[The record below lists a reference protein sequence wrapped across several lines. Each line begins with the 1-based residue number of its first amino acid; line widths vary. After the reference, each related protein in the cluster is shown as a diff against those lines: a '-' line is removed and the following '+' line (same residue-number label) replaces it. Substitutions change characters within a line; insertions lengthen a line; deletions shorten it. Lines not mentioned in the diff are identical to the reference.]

1 MPPLDTQHGILASH
15 FSRAASFRFL
25 RWEQDHEEHILQRKD
40 TRPWKNSKPL
50 YTETKACGDHLSPL
64 LGVVECMQTLPRT
77 FREDTA
83 G

>member
-1 MPPLDTQHGILASH
+1 M
-15 FSRAASFRFL
+15 
-25 RWEQDHEEHILQRKD
+25 LQRKD
-40 TRPWKNSKPL
+40 TRPWKNSKPF